1 MCAKKGKI
9 VMKNAVRNDYR
20 ESVFTG
26 SMFGLLGVDL
36 ATVLI
41 TGITLGMAY
50 PWVHCWRESWFK
62 SHTYINGRQLC
73 FNGTGMQLIGNWLK
87 WMLLSVITLGI
98 YSLWLPI
105 KIEQWTVK
113 HTYFADEAMV
123 HFPEEAGFNFIEW
136 IDSVANSVKRC
147 LQKLWGKLDNWANS
161 EIKEDFWV
169 CSNGHRNNVGNRFC
183 NVCGEQKPREI
194 RCPNCGA
201 LLTVDAKFCGAC
213 AFPVNRQ

>member
-1 MCAKKGKI
+1 MQ
-9 VMKNAVRNDYR
+9 NAVRNEYR

-41 TGITLGMAY
+41 TGITLGLAY

-62 SHTYINGRQLC
+62 SHTYINGRQLY

-87 WMLLSVITLGI
+87 WMLLLVITLGI

-123 HFPEEAGFNFIEW
+123 LPPVEAGFNFAEW
-136 IDSVANSVKRC
+136 IDSVANSVKSC
-147 LQKLWGKLDNWANS
+147 LQKMWNKLDNWANS
-161 EIKEDFWV
+161 KTKEDFWV
-169 CSNGHRNNVGNRFC
+169 CSNGHRNNGGNRFC

-201 LLTVDAKFCGAC
+201 LLAADAKFCGAC

>member
-1 MCAKKGKI
+1 MQ
-9 VMKNAVRNDYR
+9 NAVRNEYR

-36 ATVLI
+36 AAVLI
-41 TGITLGMAY
+41 TGITLGLAY

-113 HTYFADEAMV
+113 HTYFVDEAMV
-123 HFPEEAGFNFIEW
+123 YFPEEAEFNFAEW
-136 IDSVANSVKRC
+136 IAGATDSVKKC
-147 LQKLWGKLDNWANS
+147 LQKLWNMLDNWINS
-161 EIKEDFWV
+161 KTKEDFWA
-169 CSNGHRNNVGNRFC
+169 CSSRYRNNSGNRFC
-183 NVCGEQKPREI
+183 NACSEQKPGKSVAPIAE
-194 RCPNCGA
+194 RC
-201 LLTVDAKFCGAC
+201 
-213 AFPVNRQ
+213 

>member
-1 MCAKKGKI
+1 MQ
-9 VMKNAVRNDYR
+9 NTYRNEYR

-41 TGITLGMAY
+41 TGITLGLAY
-50 PWVHCWRESWFK
+50 PWLHCWREAWFK

-113 HTYFADEAMV
+113 HTYFADEVLVLPPA
-123 HFPEEAGFNFIEW
+123 EEESNFDEW
-136 IDSVANSVKRC
+136 IVGAAYSVKKC
-147 LQKLWGKLDNWANS
+147 MQKLWEKLDNRVNGKT
-161 EIKEDFWV
+161 KEDFWV
-169 CSNGHRNNVGNRFC
+169 CSNGHHNNGGNRFC

-201 LLTVDAKFCGAC
+201 LLTADANFCGTC
-213 AFPVNRQ
+213 AFPVNRR

>member
-1 MCAKKGKI
+1 MQ
-9 VMKNAVRNDYR
+9 NAVRNEYR

-36 ATVLI
+36 ATVMI
-41 TGITLGMAY
+41 TGITLGLAY

-62 SHTYINGRQLC
+62 SHTYINGRQLF

-87 WMLLSVITLGI
+87 WMLLLVITLGI

-113 HTYFADEAMV
+113 HTYFADEAMAI
-123 HFPEEAGFNFIEW
+123 PPIEAEFNFAEW
-136 IDSVANSVKRC
+136 LESMTDSAKAFFRKAWNM
-147 LQKLWGKLDNWANS
+147 LDNWVNRKA
-161 EIKEDFWV
+161 KEDVWL
-169 CSNGHRNNVGNRFC
+169 CSNGHRNNAENRFC
-183 NVCGEQKPREI
+183 NICGEQKPRKN

-201 LLTVDAKFCGAC
+201 PITADAKFCGNC
-213 AFPVNRQ
+213 AFPANRR